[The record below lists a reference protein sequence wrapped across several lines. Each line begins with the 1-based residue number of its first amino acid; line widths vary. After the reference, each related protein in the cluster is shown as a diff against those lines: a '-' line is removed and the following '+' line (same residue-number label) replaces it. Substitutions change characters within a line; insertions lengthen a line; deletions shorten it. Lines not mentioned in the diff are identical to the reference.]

1 MVVGL
6 GMLVSPQLRH
16 WDGLPREAMESL
28 SLEMFNKCLDVVLKD
43 VV

>member
-16 WDGLPREAMESL
+16 WDGLLREAMESL